1 MLVVSAELG
10 YWYLQWKK
18 VIKNDRDFGI
28 VCGRDTFYRDFRDS
42 GVSGIETGCLVEI
55 PMRFVI
61 SLVLWSKVRER

>member
-1 MLVVSAELG
+1 VVSAELG

-42 GVSGIETGCLVEI
+42 GIEIGCLVKI